1 MSAPAPEGRAAILAA
16 AERLL
21 VLLVVLH
28 SAGIGVALL
37 AFPRWAAGFGGWGE
51 AGPLFFLRQGG
62 VFHLV
67 VAFGYLQ
74 EYLRHRGVTLL
85 VAAKSAACLFLLG
98 VTLAGETAW
107 SVPLSGVVDG
117 GMAVAAL
124 LLHRARRRAERLSS
138 ATG

>member
-1 MSAPAPEGRAAILAA
+1 MSAPAPGGRAATLAA

-21 VLLVVLH
+21 VVLIVLH
-28 SAGIGVALL
+28 SVGVGVALL
-37 AFPRWAAGFGGWGE
+37 AFPRWSAGFGGWGE
-51 AGPLFFLRQGG
+51 PGPLFFLRQGG

-67 VAFGYLQ
+67 VALGYLH
-74 EYLRHRGVTLL
+74 EHLRHRGVTLL
-85 VAAKSAACLFLLG
+85 VAAKSAACVFLLG

-107 SVPLSGVVDG
+107 SVPLSGVADG
-117 GMAVAAL
+117 AMAVAAL

>member
-1 MSAPAPEGRAAILAA
+1 MNASAPGGRAARLAA

-21 VLLVVLH
+21 VVLIALH

-37 AFPRWAAGFGGWGE
+37 AFPVWSAGFGGWGE

-67 VAFGYLQ
+67 VALGYLH
-74 EYLRHRGVTLL
+74 EHLRHRGVTLL
-85 VAAKSAACLFLLG
+85 VAAKCAACLFLFG
-98 VTLAGETAW
+98 VTLAGESAW
-107 SVPLSGVVDG
+107 SVPLSGLADG
-117 GMAVAAL
+117 AMAVAAL
-124 LLHRARRRAERLSS
+124 LVHRARRRAERLSS

>member
-1 MSAPAPEGRAAILAA
+1 MSAPAPEGRAATLAA

-107 SVPLSGVVDG
+107 SVPLSGVADG

>member
-1 MSAPAPEGRAAILAA
+1 MNVPAAGGRAAGLAA
-16 AERLL
+16 AERCL
-21 VLLVVLH
+21 VRLIALH

-37 AFPRWAAGFGGWGE
+37 AFPRWSAAFGGWGE
-51 AGPLFFLRQGG
+51 PGPLFFLRQGG

-67 VAFGYLQ
+67 VALGYLH
-74 EYLRHRGVTLL
+74 EHLRHRGVTLL

-107 SVPLSGVVDG
+107 SVPLSGFADG

-124 LLHRARRRAERLSS
+124 LVHRARRRAERLSS